1 MATRHR
7 NVMIRM
13 LISLGIFAY
22 IAYLAWQWLP
32 HADFYV
38 IIAFFAVFLAW
49 SVVETAIYQPPET
62 AAIEDEDRK
71 SYFYLQ
77 FSSLFVL
84 LYAIQDFTGWH
95 YTRLEN
101 WEPWVIIG
109 GFLIYVAFA
118 LLRYR
123 AIVTLGKYYNLRVA
137 IYEEHSLITH
147 GIYSSIRHPFYL
159 TALLSVIS
167 ISLIFSS
174 WGGLLLSLVLT
185 VPAIIYRINIEEDFM
200 LRHFGSEYQEYMAR
214 TKKLLPGIW

>member
-22 IAYLAWQWLP
+22 IAYLSRRWLP
-32 HADFYV
+32 PADFYV
-38 IIAFFAVFLAW
+38 IIAFFGVFLAW

-62 AAIEDEDRK
+62 AAIEDEDRQ
-71 SYFYLQ
+71 SYLFLQ
-77 FSSLFVL
+77 LSSFAVLIYAIIDFTEWQLTRISDGEPAIIIAGFVVYA
-84 LYAIQDFTGWH
+84 LYA
-95 YTRLEN
+95 
-101 WEPWVIIG
+101 
-109 GFLIYVAFA
+109 LI
-118 LLRYR
+118 RYR

-174 WGGLLLSLVLT
+174 WGGLLLSLALSI
-185 VPAIIYRINIEEDFM
+185 PAIIYRINIEEDFM